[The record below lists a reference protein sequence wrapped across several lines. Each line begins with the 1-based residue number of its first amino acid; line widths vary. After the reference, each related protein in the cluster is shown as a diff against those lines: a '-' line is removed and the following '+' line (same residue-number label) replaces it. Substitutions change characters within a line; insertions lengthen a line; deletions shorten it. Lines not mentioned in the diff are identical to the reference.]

1 MIVRRIWPSTD
12 PWGGH
17 YRKLE
22 RMQREM
28 ASLLDAMS
36 GAPSQQRVGVFPPV
50 NLTQDK
56 DVFYLRCELPGV
68 DPGKL
73 DISALGNKLTLT
85 GHREIAEP
93 GEGTSY
99 HRREREAGTFS
110 RTLAL
115 PTEFD
120 AERVSAEYKDGILT
134 VTLPKAEAAKP
145 RQISV
150 KTS

>member
-17 YRKLE
+17 YRRLE
-22 RMQREM
+22 RVQREM

-36 GAPSQQRVGVFPPV
+36 GAPGAQRVGVFPPV
-50 NLTQDK
+50 NLSQDK
-56 DVFYLRCELPGV
+56 NNFYVRCELPGI
-68 DPGKL
+68 DPADL

-85 GHREIAEP
+85 GKREIADP
-93 GEGTSY
+93 GPGTSY

-110 RTLAL
+110 RSLTL

-120 AERVSAEYKDGILT
+120 AERVIAEYRDGILC
-134 VTLPKAEAAKP
+134 VTLPKADAGKP